1 MPFFLQNLFSAIL
14 MLSSRKFKEEL
25 GKMRVNKVTDL
36 FNWAP
41 RNAARA
47 PNLLFKAAALKLP
60 STVQAT
66 GIAALTR
73 A

>member
-1 MPFFLQNLFSAIL
+1 
-14 MLSSRKFKEEL
+14 
-25 GKMRVNKVTDL
+25 MRVNKVTDL